1 MVTLPMTEPSDEIV
15 IQFACAY
22 AEAVAAYLTKPD
34 EQAVF
39 VNYSV
44 DEGVFYWEST
54 DEGIA
59 GDDVDHL
66 IMPDWQRHTG
76 PIDVALNPG
85 QPGYSH
91 DRLCKAIEA
100 AVLANGFA
108 SRVAQSARAA
118 VLADLAEA
126 READRALH

>member
-1 MVTLPMTEPSDEIV
+1 MTESTDAAV
-15 IQFACAY
+15 LQFARVY
-22 AEAVAAYLTKPD
+22 AEAVAAFESGA
-34 EQAVF
+34 EQGVAVF

-44 DEGVFYWEST
+44 EDGTFYWEST
-54 DEGIA
+54 TEGIA

-76 PIDVALNPG
+76 PINRPLKPDQA
-85 QPGYSH
+85 GYSH
-91 DRLCKAIEA
+91 EGLCEAIEA

-108 SRVAQSARAA
+108 ARVALSARAA

-126 READRALH
+126 RESDRSLH